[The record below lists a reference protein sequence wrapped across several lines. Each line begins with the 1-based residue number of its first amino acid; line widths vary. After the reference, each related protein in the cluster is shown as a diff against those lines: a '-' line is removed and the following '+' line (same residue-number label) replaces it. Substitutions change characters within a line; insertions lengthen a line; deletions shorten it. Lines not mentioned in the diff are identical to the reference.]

1 MLAKLSKT
9 AVNPANWS
17 ENVWI
22 PIIALAAFVGFYLA
36 LVIAILGLTAIGEWL

>member
-9 AVNPANWS
+9 AANPANWS

-22 PIIALAAFVGFYLA
+22 PLIMLAAAAGFYLA